1 MVPVSE
7 LAAELGRRK
16 QTLFKVISRLQIE
29 VVKLRGLDSRGQLA
43 SFISEEDA
51 ERVRSALSSPVA
63 SKDLVESSQ
72 LSPAEAELG
81 HFYFLALEPVHDK
94 GRFKL
99 GFASVLGERLQK
111 HRCAAPLLEVV
122 ATWPCKRLWERTAID
137 AASYDCE
144 RLHTEV
150 FRAADIATVRE
161 RLDRFFALMP
171 TVPVRGRENAL

>member
-29 VVKLRGLDSRGQLA
+29 VVKRRGIDSRGQLV

-51 ERVRSALSSPVA
+51 GRVRSALNSQVA
-63 SKDLVESSQ
+63 ANAQVEPSQ
-72 LSPAEAELG
+72 LNPAEAELG
-81 HFYFLALEPVHDK
+81 HFYLLALEPEHDK

-99 GFASVLGERLQK
+99 GFASILGERLQK

-137 AASYDCE
+137 AAAYDCE

-171 TVPVRGRENAL
+171 TVPVRGRQDAL